1 MVVKTFAMENRESVI
16 NLVKHRD
23 GAELSFK
30 EL

>member
-16 NLVKHRD
+16 NLVKDRD